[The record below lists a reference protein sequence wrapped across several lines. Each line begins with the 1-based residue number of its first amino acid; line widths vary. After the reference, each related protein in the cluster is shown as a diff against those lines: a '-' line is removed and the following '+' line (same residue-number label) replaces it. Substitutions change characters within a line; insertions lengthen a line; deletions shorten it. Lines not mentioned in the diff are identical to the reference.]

1 MPITYG
7 KNAIVMKMSNMTAVS
22 TGIPVKMV
30 AYTCPP
36 RVQNWVGMSPQDPNL
51 CWLDQNMC
59 PISDSS

>member
-22 TGIPVKMV
+22 TAMPVKMV

-36 RVQNWVGMSPQDPNL
+36 GFKIAL
-51 CWLDQNMC
+51 WLE
-59 PISDSS
+59 

>member
-22 TGIPVKMV
+22 TAMPVKMV

-36 RVQNWVGMSPQDPNL
+36 GFKIGL
-51 CWLDQNMC
+51 G
-59 PISDSS
+59 